1 MSVRNATHKAR
12 AVSAAA
18 RDLYSSIQDDER
30 LKKVADLLR
39 QVADAVDDLAKVVDD
54 LESRSGRQ

>member
-18 RDLYSSIQDDER
+18 RDLCSFIQDDER
-30 LKKVADLLR
+30 LKRVADLLR
-39 QVADAVDDLAKVVDD
+39 QVTDAVDELAKTVDD
-54 LESRSGRQ
+54 LESRRPR

>member
-18 RDLYSSIQDDER
+18 RELCSSIQDDER
-30 LKKVADLLR
+30 LKRMADLLR
-39 QVADAVDDLAKVVDD
+39 QVADAVDDLAKVVDG
-54 LESRSGRQ
+54 LESHR